1 MILQAVISDVF
12 SLVAV
17 LVVRSLH
24 DFEASEIDVEVSKS
38 AVPSPVVR
46 SVLELYLVEVFAVFA
61 ASQL

>member
-1 MILQAVISDVF
+1 MVLQAVVSDVF

-46 SVLELYLVEVFAVFA
+46 SVLELYFYKVFAVFA
-61 ASQL
+61 TFQL

>member
-1 MILQAVISDVF
+1 MVLQAVISDVF

-38 AVPSPVVR
+38 AVPSTVVR
-46 SVLELYLVEVFAVFA
+46 SVLEVYLDEVLAVFA
-61 ASQL
+61 TSQL